1 MNLYTLGHII
11 KGVKSIKNLR
21 MALMALN
28 IVSVSADIYIKLNAI
43 QKEKKK
49 ASEETKKRKE
59 A

>member
-11 KGVKSIKNLR
+11 RGVKNIKNLR

-49 ASEETKKRKE
+49 ASEETKKEKE

>member
-11 KGVKSIKNLR
+11 RGVKNIKNLR

-28 IVSVSADIYIKLNAI
+28 IVSISADIYIKLNAI

-49 ASEETKKRKE
+49 TSEETKRKE
-59 A
+59 EA

>member
-11 KGVKSIKNLR
+11 KGVKNIKNLR

-28 IVSVSADIYIKLNAI
+28 IVSISADIYIKLNAI

-49 ASEETKKRKE
+49 TSEETKRKE
-59 A
+59 EA